1 VLTANLNRHELAGRA
16 VVLTMWSDRLPS
28 STFSYELDGRE
39 RRGQLL
45 GGCLDRV
52 GHGD

>member
-1 VLTANLNRHELAGRA
+1 MTALASQQTNT
-16 VVLTMWSDRLPS
+16 TMWSDRLPS